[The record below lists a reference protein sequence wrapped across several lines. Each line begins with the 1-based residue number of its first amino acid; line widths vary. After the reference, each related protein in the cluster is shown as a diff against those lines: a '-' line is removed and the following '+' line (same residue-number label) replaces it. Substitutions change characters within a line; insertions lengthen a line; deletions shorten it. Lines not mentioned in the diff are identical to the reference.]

1 GLLVSEFR
9 IESGLNCGGHA
20 FATEGLLMGPILEEF
35 KTKRRELQDELF
47 LLCNQSLAAK
57 GQLTFQDRPPLKIT
71 AQGGLGT
78 HEENKLLLCYY
89 QLDGVGWGSPFL
101 LVPEATN
108 MDEDSLQQLA
118 VASPSDYYLSHASPL
133 GVPFNNF
140 RKSSSETQRK
150 VRIEKDRPGSPCYKK
165 FLSSNT
171 EFTEKPICTASRQYQ
186 HLKIKQ
192 LKESDFSP
200 EVKEEE
206 IRKVTEKD
214 CLCEGLGAPAL
225 LKNKLSPAHNLKA
238 VSICPGPN
246 LAYFSGTFSLKEMVD
261 HIYGRA
267 NVLNQINRPHVFIN
281 ELKIYIEYFKND
293 MEDSLD
299 SMTAKKE

>member
-1 GLLVSEFR
+1 
-9 IESGLNCGGHA
+9 
-20 FATEGLLMGPILEEF
+20 M
-35 KTKRRELQDELF
+35 
-47 LLCNQSLAAK
+47 
-57 GQLTFQDRPPLKIT
+57 
-71 AQGGLGT
+71 
-78 HEENKLLLCYY
+78 
-89 QLDGVGWGSPFL
+89 
-101 LVPEATN
+101 
-108 MDEDSLQQLA
+108 
-118 VASPSDYYLSHASPL
+118 
-133 GVPFNNF
+133 
-140 RKSSSETQRK
+140 
-150 VRIEKDRPGSPCYKK
+150 
-165 FLSSNT
+165 
-171 EFTEKPICTASRQYQ
+171 TEKPICTASRQYQ

-192 LKESDFSP
+192 LKETDFSP

-281 ELKIYIEYFKND
+281 ELKIYLDYLKKDMEESLNSMTTKKEKYLELFKNNLSKGISYYKG
-293 MEDSLD
+293 MSVLLGSDSTAMLD
-299 SMTAKKE
+299 ELDRELGDLSMMAV